1 MIGRYAAFSIMT
13 SLDTN
18 LTSDSPELE
27 LAHPK
32 PAECQ
37 AIWLL
42 ISVPWRDALSLSQF
56 LEESAYLLTVPL
68 AKDGGMTLWIL
79 VLKNSIPDQ
88 RAILASCETYRK
100 QALVSEDGGGDVEDV
115 VVHGIASVFCDPKFR
130 GKGYAKVM
138 LEKLAGALRGWQLKE
153 GERCVGSM
161 LYSDIGPRYYASLG
175 WRPVE
180 GNTHIEMPSRESIS
194 DLEHIKSLHTED
206 LQELCEQDESLIR
219 TRLEDPQNAAKE
231 QFIIIPNLNHM
242 LWHHTKEEFV
252 ASKILPGRNPLTKGI
267 LVGDEV
273 GKRVWAIWTHRFY
286 SDPNT
291 VPSGN
296 VLYILRLVIE
306 DVAPDGVELQRMLK
320 VVFQAAQDEA
330 MKWNLDVVKLW
341 DPEPRV
347 KRMIRRMGIEYE
359 IVERVTDEIA
369 SLMWYDEGTGRPEWV
384 ANEKYAW
391 C

>member
-1 MIGRYAAFSIMT
+1 
-13 SLDTN
+13 
-18 LTSDSPELE
+18 
-27 LAHPK
+27 
-32 PAECQ
+32 
-37 AIWLL
+37 
-42 ISVPWRDALSLSQF
+42 
-56 LEESAYLLTVPL
+56 
-68 AKDGGMTLWIL
+68 
-79 VLKNSIPDQ
+79 
-88 RAILASCETYRK
+88 
-100 QALVSEDGGGDVEDV
+100 
-115 VVHGIASVFCDPKFR
+115 
-130 GKGYAKVM
+130 
-138 LEKLAGALRGWQLKE
+138 
-153 GERCVGSM
+153 
-161 LYSDIGPRYYASLG
+161 
-175 WRPVE
+175 
-180 GNTHIEMPSRESIS
+180 
-194 DLEHIKSLHTED
+194 
-206 LQELCEQDESLIR
+206 
-219 TRLEDPQNAAKE
+219 
-231 QFIIIPNLNHM
+231 M